1 MEQKTVFIS
10 YRRNPAGKHLSRL
23 IYQFLTHN
31 GYDVFL
37 DVVTMDNGDFDRIIL
52 NQIAARAHFIL
63 VLSDGALAR
72 CVNPG
77 DWVLREI
84 EEALRLERNIIPVID
99 EGVKIEDEM
108 AFLPAEVRA
117 RVQTK
122 NAVKLSHDYFDAF
135 AERVRSFLKQPV
147 TSVVVPTP
155 TFERVEVSRRIA
167 AADAEVKAESRYTAE
182 LVVDVRGTGQYTRI
196 TDALTAAPAGA
207 RITVKPGTYTES
219 LKLTKPVTIEGQGD
233 RSRIIVQSDAGD
245 CIFMDTDEATVSGLS
260 LRCVAGSRGVKCYGV
275 NIPKG
280 RLLLRDCD
288 ITSDSLAC
296 VAIHNPAA
304 RPYLV
309 DCVIHDGKTMGLQ
322 IYENGGGVIEDCV
335 VYGNTLA
342 GLEIITGGNPTV
354 RRCIFRDGK
363 GSGMF
368 VYKNGDGVIEDCEV
382 YGNTFAGLAIQTG
395 GNPTVRRCTF
405 RDGKAGGVYVYENGG
420 GVIEDCEVYGNAFA
434 GLEIKTGGNPTVRRC
449 TFRDGKTG
457 GVFVNDN
464 GGGVIED
471 CKVYGNTNA
480 GLAIKTGGNP
490 IIRRCTISKNG
501 YEAIWVYVNG
511 KATVEDC
518 DLRGNKRGAWD
529 IDSSSSVTRRNNLE

>member
-23 IYQFLTHN
+23 IYQFLTHH
-31 GYDVFL
+31 GYDAFL

-84 EEALRLERNIIPVID
+84 EEALRLGRNIIPVID
-99 EGVKIEDEM
+99 EGVRIEDEM
-108 AFLPAEVRA
+108 AHLPAGVRA
-117 RVQTK
+117 RVETK

-135 AERVRSFLKQPV
+135 AERVRSFLKKPV

-155 TFERVEVSRRIA
+155 ALERVEVSRRIA

-182 LVVDVRGTGQYTRI
+182 LVVDVRGSGQYTRI

-219 LKLTKPVTIEGQGD
+219 LTLSKLVTIEGQGD
-233 RSRIIVQSDAGD
+233 RSRIIVQSETGN
-245 CIFMDTDEATVSGLS
+245 CILMDTDEATVSGLS
-260 LRCVAGSRGVKCYGV
+260 LRCVAGSRGLNYFAV

-296 VAIHNPAA
+296 VAIHNAAA

-309 DCVIHDGKTMGLQ
+309 DCVIHDGNQGGVVV
-322 IYENGGGVIEDCV
+322 YENGGGVIEDCD
-335 VYGNTLA
+335 VYGNTNAALQ
-342 GLEIITGGNPTV
+342 I
-354 RRCIFRDGK
+354 K
-363 GSGMF
+363 
-368 VYKNGDGVIEDCEV
+368 
-382 YGNTFAGLAIQTG
+382 TG

-405 RDGKAGGVYVYENGG
+405 RDGKQGGVYVYENGG
-420 GVIEDCEVYGNAFA
+420 GVIEDCEVYGNTNS
-434 GLEIKTGGNPTVRRC
+434 GLQIATGGNPTVRRC
-449 TFRDGKTG
+449 TFRDGKAS
-457 GVFVNDN
+457 GVFVNEN
-464 GGGVIED
+464 GDGVIED
-471 CKVYGNTNA
+471 CKVYANTKA
-480 GLAIKTGGNP
+480 GFAITNGGNP
-490 IIRRCTISKNG
+490 TIRRCKIINNAQKGVFAYDNG
-501 YEAIWVYVNG
+501 RG
-511 KATVEDC
+511 TVEDC
-518 DLRGNKRGAWD
+518 DLRGNKLGAWEIRD
-529 IDSSSSVTRRNNLE
+529 TSSVTRRNNLE